1 MDIVTGW
8 WISFLAGVFTPLGS
22 VCVLPLYPGFLA
34 FLSGRVSKEN
44 PRRTVLI
51 LGLLVT
57 AGIMVSMALFG
68 AVYVTMVSMS
78 LARVLSF
85 ISPVAFGILALVSIL
100 LILNVDIGA
109 VFPGVG
115 IPQARSP
122 YLNSFGFGFFFGILV
137 LPCNAASIVV
147 LLALSSSPS
156 GFMVNFINFIVFGIG
171 MALPLLIISIVS
183 MQKSRTLI
191 AILTTH
197 KRVVNVTAGVLMLA
211 VSLYYLFFTGM
222 LPIPP

>member
-1 MDIVTGW
+1 M
-8 WISFLAGVFTPLGS
+8 
-22 VCVLPLYPGFLA
+22 
-34 FLSGRVSKEN
+34 
-44 PRRTVLI
+44 
-51 LGLLVT
+51 
-57 AGIMVSMALFG
+57 
-68 AVYVTMVSMS
+68 
-78 LARVLSF
+78 
-85 ISPVAFGILALVSIL
+85 
-100 LILNVDIGA
+100 VDIIPCRGLHPSWIGMCPSALPRIPCVPFRPGLKGKPAPDRPDSWPARHGRNYGLHGA
-109 VFPGVG
+109 LRGGVRDHGEYVARPGPFFHLTG
-115 IPQARSP
+115 CIRNTRARKHPADIERGYRGRFSRGGDPAGAFTIPEFVRVR
-122 YLNSFGFGFFFGILV
+122 FFFGILV

>member
-100 LILNVDIGA
+100 LILNVDIG
-109 VFPGVG
+109 VVLPKVG
-115 IPQARSP
+115 IPKSRSP
-122 YLNSFGFGFFFGILV
+122 YLSSFGFGFFFGILV